1 MGRGAVPGYKS
12 NCPDLFEINYQ
23 KCVTNLVMADSA
35 APQLPLFAAFTTGL
49 TLNLLGDSV
58 DVVRTR
64 ECRLAL
70 ETVGVLS
77 SSVSS

>member
-1 MGRGAVPGYKS
+1 
-12 NCPDLFEINYQ
+12 
-23 KCVTNLVMADSA
+23 MAESA
-35 APQLPLFAAFTTGL
+35 APQLPLFVAFTTGL